1 MPKQG
6 RDTEMSKL
14 MPTEGDGSLATIL
27 TEDSKPGQG
36 GHPRPQ
42 ALVRHEPFRQARFS
56 KGQRVTH
63 PTRGAGIIGEVAMSA
78 IKRYAVN
85 FDSGERH
92 CYSEESSKKLS
103 LWAEL
108 EVASEK
114 VHEEWREKRR
124 KEMVSLGAK
133 LPVPAWKRLPLEE
146 YEAWA
151 HTLPSGVLATIHRFR
166 SPNPTNPTAPAED
179 DGPPG
184 ENAVH
189 WCDIDQSYA
198 YLPESWKANNRQYA
212 VIPEVAVTPV
222 TADRAEQILELEHM
236 LSRIFT
242 HSDAEDARRTF
253 QKCPRTPTCTCMH
266 THVRS
271 HDCLDAR
278 SLEQACANIQDGCQ

>member
-1 MPKQG
+1 MI
-6 RDTEMSKL
+6 KL
-14 MPTEGDGSLATIL
+14 MSTEDDGSLAAIL
-27 TEDSKPGQG
+27 TNDGEPGQG
-36 GHPRPQ
+36 GH
-42 ALVRHEPFRQARFS
+42 HTQARFS

-63 PTRGAGIIGEVAMSA
+63 PIRGAGIIGDVDMAA
-78 IKRYAVN
+78 IKRYAVD

-151 HTLPSGVLATIHRFR
+151 PTLPPGVLANVHRFR

-184 ENAVH
+184 DNAVH

-212 VIPEVAVTPV
+212 VIPEVAPV
-222 TADRAEQILELEHM
+222 TADRAEQILQLEHT
-236 LSRIFT
+236 LGRIFT

-253 QKCPRTPTCTCMH
+253 EKCALNHSMQAAQCTHARTHARILMHAHSLACMFACMH
-266 THVRS
+266 AHICTGWT
-271 HDCLDAR
+271 LMTM
-278 SLEQACANIQDGCQ
+278 G